1 MLNIFLTRNSLIM
14 QQRGKNFGSIKDVKF
29 VNFMSSWYFYVKIW
43 WSKVKVIKGYNVCNV
58 SINCRYILDNE
69 DNSPWLEN
77 SLWHRQYYI
86 AGALSEVWPGL
97 QSLCARVVM
106 VLSRSYLTNQWEQV
120 HSDVQRDYRQ
130 HLYLQCCR
138 LRLSHNQN
146 VSLFF

>member
-1 MLNIFLTRNSLIM
+1 
-14 QQRGKNFGSIKDVKF
+14 
-29 VNFMSSWYFYVKIW
+29 MSSWYFYVKIW

-120 HSDVQRDYRQ
+120 Q
-130 HLYLQCCR
+130 LWCPEGLQTTFISPMLQIETLTQSKCVIVLLDDLTSLDFASVPKLNSLLKQNVV
-138 LRLSHNQN
+138 LRL
-146 VSLFF
+146 VLI